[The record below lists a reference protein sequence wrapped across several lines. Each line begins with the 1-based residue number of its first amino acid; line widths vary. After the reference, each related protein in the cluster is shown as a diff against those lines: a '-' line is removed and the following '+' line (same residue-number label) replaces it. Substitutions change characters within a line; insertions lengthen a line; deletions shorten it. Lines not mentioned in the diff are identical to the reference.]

1 MKALTL
7 RLQVRVAL
15 VAAAITVLMAPAA
28 YAQITKIVIDRARS
42 ESPAFE
48 GRAFGTHGSVGRTA
62 SSILAIRETRSSPIS
77 PVRLAMPEA
86 GSNTRWTSSS

>member
-1 MKALTL
+1 MEALTL

-15 VAAAITVLMAPAA
+15 VAAAITILMAPAA

-48 GRAFGTHGSVGRTA
+48 GRAFGTHGSVGRYEKLRGRA
-62 SSILAIRETRSSPIS
+62 
-77 PVRLAMPEA
+77 
-86 GSNTRWTSSS
+86 